1 MLPAPNARFVLGA
14 IVIAA
19 MASTTTSC
27 SSFNSPSQPLE
38 EEKPASAKTPGGPND
53 PQNASGT
60 TGSDNP
66 SSGKPFVNDPRS
78 PLPDWGFEHW
88 VWEDES
94 TQDSVMA
101 LVNDYLAHDI
111 PVGAVI
117 IDSPWATGYNTFEF
131 DTTRFPNAKKM
142 IDDLH
147 AKNVKVM
154 LWVVPAINT
163 DVTPLYTQA
172 KDKSYFMEKI
182 PWSGPG
188 IVDWWKGK
196 GSLIDYFNP
205 SAVGFWHQRVD
216 AARALGIDGWKCDGL
231 DISVQDAPF
240 SRGKAGLIS
249 RRAYGDAYYRDFY
262 EYTRAKLGNDRI
274 ITGRPIDT
282 YGYDTDLVGTTAL
295 DQARFAPREV
305 NLAGWVGD
313 QDATFVGL
321 KAALLNMYFSAREG
335 YLAFGSDIGGYRED
349 DNARPLMRTKQVLI
363 RWAQLGA
370 LSPIMENGGAGEHRP
385 WMFDVE
391 TTNIYRRFTK
401 LHQALIPYLASEAGK
416 AWPAKKSVMTFLDK
430 ADLRFL
436 LGSDLFVAPMLEDAN
451 TRVVTFPP
459 GGEWTYLFDPS
470 KTFAGSSMTTISVP
484 IDQYPVFVKKGSVL
498 ASSLVVPN

>member
-1 MLPAPNARFVLGA
+1 MHLPAFITRFALA
-14 IVIAA
+14 SIIISA
-19 MASTTTSC
+19 MALSC
-27 SSFNSPSQPLE
+27 SSFESSSSQPSDE
-38 EEKPASAKTPGGPND
+38 NDPAKSSAKGPND
-53 PQNASGT
+53 QDNKNPPGT
-60 TGSDNP
+60 NGSPTNNP
-66 SSGKPFVNDPRS
+66 PFVNDPRS

-101 LVNDYLAHDI
+101 LVNDYQAHDI

-131 DTTRFPNAKKM
+131 DKTRFPDAKKM

-147 AKNVKVM
+147 AKKVKVM

-172 KDKSYFMEKI
+172 KDKSYFMEKV
-182 PWSGPG
+182 PFSGPG

-196 GSLIDYFNP
+196 GSLIDYFSP
-205 SAVGFWHQRVD
+205 SAVSFWHSRVD
-216 AARALGIDGWKCDGL
+216 AALALGIDGWKCDGL

-262 EYTRAKLGNDRI
+262 EYTRSKLGNDRI

-295 DQARFAPREV
+295 DQAMFAPRDV

-313 QDATFVGL
+313 QDATFPGL
-321 KAALLNMYFSAREG
+321 KAALLNMYFSAREA

-349 DNARPLMRTKQVLI
+349 DTARPLMRTKQVLI

-385 WMFDVE
+385 WMFDLE

-401 LHQALIPYLASEAGK
+401 LHHALIPYLASEAGK
-416 AWPAKKSVMTFLDK
+416 AWPEKKSMMTFFDK

-459 GGEWTYLFDPS
+459 GASEWTYIFDKS
-470 KTFAGSSMTTISVP
+470 KTFAGGSMTTLNVP

-498 ASSLVVPN
+498 ASSLVVP